1 MTSAPIPPPPVLTIL
16 GAGRAGTAL
25 ARAAAS
31 AGLDVRIAASRPPT
45 ALRLHLAQYAP
56 RATAVAAPEV
66 AGAPLVVLM
75 VPQED
80 LDSVD
85 PGWLRGTV
93 LVDATNRWGGEPLPA
108 WFQSGLD
115 AGQSSSEVIAGRF
128 ADATVV
134 KALNHIS
141 HWDLD
146 TAGRRG
152 LGSTPGDPGRRGLG
166 VAADS
171 ASAAAAVGQL
181 VLRLGLA
188 PVFLPSL
195 AAGRVLEP
203 DGPVFNRPVSGPELA
218 RLTGGTVGA
227 D

>member
-1 MTSAPIPPPPVLTIL
+1 MLTIL

-31 AGLDVRIAASRPPT
+31 AGLDVRIAASRPPA

-56 RATAVAAPEV
+56 RATAVAAADV
-66 AGAPLVVLM
+66 AATDSAAADVAAPLVVLM

-85 PGWLRGTV
+85 PAWLQGTV
-93 LVDATNRWGGEPLPA
+93 LVDATNRWDGEPVPA
-108 WFQSGLD
+108 WLQSGLD
-115 AGQSSSEVIAGRF
+115 AGHSSSSVLATRF
-128 ADATVV
+128 AGSTVV

-146 TAGRRG
+146 TAGRR
-152 LGSTPGDPGRRGLG
+152 LDPADPDRRGLG

-171 ASAAAAVGQL
+171 AQAAAAVGQL
-181 VLRLGLA
+181 VLGLGFA
-188 PVFLPSL
+188 PVFLPDL

-203 DGPVFNRPVSGPELA
+203 GGPVFNRPVSGPELA
-218 RLTGGTVGA
+218 RLTGGTVGR

>member
-1 MTSAPIPPPPVLTIL
+1 MTGAPVLNIL
-16 GAGRAGTAL
+16 GAGRAGTSL

-31 AGLDVRIAASRPPT
+31 AGLDVRIAASRPPA

-56 RATAVAAPEV
+56 RATAVEPAVLAEG
-66 AGAPLVVLM
+66 AGPVVLM

-93 LVDATNRWGGEPLPA
+93 LVDATNRWDQEPLPA

-115 AGQSSSEVIAGRF
+115 DGRSSSEVIAHRF
-128 ADATVV
+128 VDATVV

-146 TAGRRG
+146 TAGRRFA
-152 LGSTPGDPGRRGLG
+152 PDDPDRRGLG

-171 ASAAAAVGQL
+171 AQAAAAVGQL
-181 VLRLGLA
+181 VSALGFA
-188 PVFLPSL
+188 PVFLPDL
-195 AAGRVLEP
+195 ASGRALEP
-203 DGPVFNRPVSGPELA
+203 GGPVFNRPLSAPELA
-218 RLTGGTVGA
+218 RLTGGTVGG

>member
-1 MTSAPIPPPPVLTIL
+1 MLTIL

-31 AGLDVRIAASRPPT
+31 AGLDVRIAASRPPA

-93 LVDATNRWGGEPLPA
+93 LVDATNRWGDEPLPA

-115 AGQSSSEVIAGRF
+115 AGRTSSEVVAGRF

-146 TAGRRG
+146 TAGRR
-152 LGSTPGDPGRRGLG
+152 LAPGDPDRRGLG

-171 ASAAAAVGQL
+171 APAAAAVGQL

-218 RLTGGTVGA
+218 RLTGGTVGG